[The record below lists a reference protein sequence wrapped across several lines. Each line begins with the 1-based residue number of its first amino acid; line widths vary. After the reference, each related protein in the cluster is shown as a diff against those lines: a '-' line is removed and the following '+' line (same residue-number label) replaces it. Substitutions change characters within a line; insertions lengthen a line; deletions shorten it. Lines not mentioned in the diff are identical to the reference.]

1 MADESHQNAV
11 FQCRMCGR
19 CCEGRGGIV
28 ASPEDIARLSAFLHL
43 TSEELVARYGE
54 QTGGKVKIRAG
65 DTDCCVFFTREKGC
79 TVHEAKPAV
88 CRAWPYFRG
97 NILDSESLG
106 LAKAF
111 CPGISPYI
119 RHDDFARLGREYL
132 RENKLLASNPAC
144 EATALILP

>member
-1 MADESHQNAV
+1 MADESRDRV

-28 ASPEDIARLSAFLHL
+28 ASPRDIARLSAFFRL
-43 TSEELVARYGE
+43 SPEEFIALYGE
-54 QTGGKVKIRAG
+54 QAGGKVKIRSG
-65 DTDCCVFFTREKGC
+65 DTGCCIFFAGEGGC
-79 TVHEAKPAV
+79 VVHEAKPAV

-97 NILDSESLG
+97 NIIDPGSLD

-119 RHDDFARLGREYL
+119 GHDDFSRLGREYL
-132 RENKLLASNPAC
+132 RENNLLASNPVC
-144 EATALILP
+144 EAITLILP

>member
-1 MADESHQNAV
+1 MAGESQNRV

-43 TSEELVARYGE
+43 APEEVVSLYGE
-54 QTGGKVKIRAG
+54 TAGGKVKIRSG
-65 DTDCCVFFTREKGC
+65 DTGCCIFFAGEGGC

-97 NILDSESLG
+97 NIIDSGSLD

-111 CPGISPYI
+111 CPGISPRI
-119 RHDDFARLGREYL
+119 GHDDFARMGREYL
-132 RENKLLASNPAC
+132 RKNNLLASNPVC
-144 EATALILP
+144 EAITLILP